1 MIKKNIIKKTMLRK
15 KLTKYFMASVILGIS
30 LVSFVG
36 CAQDSTGE
44 VTTESVVLKAG
55 SIQLYHATDT
65 GVVPDSERYQLMQPD
80 NLSAA
85 LEEVIEQLTLS
96 DKLTIDKYLID
107 ESQNVTLFVTV
118 KEGITEEELLL
129 NRAAIVRSV
138 NGLDSGDVAMIM
150 TNEAGEEIERATYT
164 DASFYYYEDENQ

>member
-1 MIKKNIIKKTMLRK
+1 MKKYTSRINTSFRK
-15 KLTKYFMASVILGIS
+15 IFLMTVIMSMS
-30 LVSFVG
+30 LSLLSG
-36 CAQDSTGE
+36 CGDAPSSTS

-55 SIQLYHATDT
+55 TVQLYHATDT
-65 GVVPDSERYQLMQPD
+65 GVEPDSERYQLMQPD

-107 ESQNVTLFVTV
+107 ETRNVTLFVTV

-129 NRAAIVRSV
+129 NRAAIVRSIG
-138 NGLDSGDVAMIM
+138 GLEAGDVAMVM
-150 TNEAGEEIERATYT
+150 TNEAGEEIDRATYT
-164 DASFYYYEDENQ
+164 DASFYYYDD